1 MNEGVKAI
9 LGIAVPVLNL
19 VGAVICWYYWDSIK
33 EFFGARRG
41 MIRLE
46 NTVDQLRATVDH
58 LSLDLQRANQ
68 SGMVATQRYTELRA
82 QLMQIRVSQSTIKRA
97 GWEIMCFIP
106 EEVLDSMRESYSLTD
121 VVENTAQGLV
131 RLALDGVNRVRA
143 NGTCCALVFE
153 PLNLKEGP
161 ARAPRFV
168 QALWDQGGK
177 FKLSEKCWDQRSNEQ
192 RARNASGVEGFG
204 V

>member
-1 MNEGVKAI
+1 MNEEQSLAFGISI
-9 LGIAVPVLNL
+9 LVSVIALTVW
-19 VGAVICWYYWDSIK
+19 CYWDSIK
-33 EFFGARRG
+33 EFFGARREV
-41 MIRLE
+41 IRLE

-153 PLNLKEGP
+153 PLNLKEP

>member
-1 MNEGVKAI
+1 MKI
-9 LGIAVPVLNL
+9 
-19 VGAVICWYYWDSIK
+19 WTRIK
-33 EFFGARRG
+33 RFFGARREV
-41 MIRLE
+41 IRLE

-58 LSLDLQRANQ
+58 LSLDLQKAKQ
-68 SGMVATQRYTELRA
+68 SESWATRRYSELRA
-82 QLMQIRVSQSTIKRA
+82 QLMQVRVSQSTIKRA

-106 EEVLDSMRESYSLTD
+106 EEVLDSMRERHSLTE

-153 PLNLKEGP
+153 PLNLKEP

>member
-1 MNEGVKAI
+1 MNEEQSLASGISI
-9 LGIAVPVLNL
+9 LVSVIAFTVW
-19 VGAVICWYYWDSIK
+19 CYWDSIK
-33 EFFGARRG
+33 EFFGVRREV
-41 MIRLE
+41 IRLE

-106 EEVLDSMRESYSLTD
+106 EEVLDSMREGYSLTD

-153 PLNLKEGP
+153 PLKLKEGP

>member
-1 MNEGVKAI
+1 MNEEQMSLGFGISI
-9 LGIAVPVLNL
+9 LVSVIALTVW
-19 VGAVICWYYWDSIK
+19 CYWDSIK

>member
-1 MNEGVKAI
+1 MNEEQSLAFGISI
-9 LGIAVPVLNL
+9 LVSVIALTVW
-19 VGAVICWYYWDSIK
+19 CYWDSIK

-82 QLMQIRVSQSTIKRA
+82 QLMQVRVSQSTIKRA

>member
-1 MNEGVKAI
+1 MNEEQSLASGISI
-9 LGIAVPVLNL
+9 LVSVIAFTVW
-19 VGAVICWYYWDSIK
+19 CYWDSIK

>member
-1 MNEGVKAI
+1 MNEEQSLASGISI
-9 LGIAVPVLNL
+9 LVSVIAFTVW
-19 VGAVICWYYWDSIK
+19 CYWDSIK
-33 EFFGARRG
+33 EFFGVRREV
-41 MIRLE
+41 IRLE

-106 EEVLDSMRESYSLTD
+106 EEVIKVAGHPGMPRFHATCRKVAEELIM
-121 VVENTAQGLV
+121 
-131 RLALDGVNRVRA
+131 LALQGVTRVRA

-153 PLNLKEGP
+153 PLNLKEP